1 MGENA
6 FGQPIRR
13 KEDSRLLTG
22 KGKYAE
28 DVSAAGQAHAFMLR
42 AQHAHAKI
50 LRIDAAAARA
60 APGVLAV
67 LTGAELTADGLG
79 PLPANGTLIK
89 LPGVTLAAQEMVR
102 KPRPLLALDSV
113 RFSGE
118 AVAMV
123 LAETLE
129 QARDAAE
136 LIEIDYETLPAITD
150 TAGAFGADAPQ
161 VWPDAPKNVCF
172 DWQAGNIE
180 AATAAFARAHKIV
193 KLEAA
198 NNRVVV
204 GAMENRNA
212 IGSYD
217 AETGRYTLTT
227 GTQMP
232 HGVRDQL
239 AEFVFGVPL
248 TQIRVLVP
256 DVGGSFGIKNA
267 VYPEQALVLWAA
279 KRLGRTVRWIG
290 DRSDSFLSDCHARD
304 NVSLGELALDAEGN
318 ILALRVTTTSN
329 IGAYLS
335 AKGMLSPTTNTPAY
349 AGVYRTPAIHI
360 RVIGVY
366 THTAPTEVYRGA
378 GRPEAIHLLERL
390 IEEAAR
396 ESGLGSL
403 AFRRRNILTPAE
415 LPFPT
420 PLGLVYDSGD
430 FAKTLDG
437 ALAKAD
443 AEGFAA
449 RKAKSQAAGKLRGL
463 GLAHYCERVGGGWT
477 EKAWLDL
484 DSQAKATVRIG
495 TMSNGQG
502 HETIYAQMVAER
514 LGIPIDDVTLIQGD
528 TDLIESGHGTGGSAS
543 LPIGGVALDRA
554 SSDIIKQ
561 VTALAADELEVA
573 EADVIFEDGSFKV
586 AGTDVK
592 APLAKVA
599 ARLGDR
605 VLTGDGLFAPQTP
618 TFPNGCHVAEVEIDP
633 ETGVVAIEG
642 YHMVHDFGRV
652 LNPLLLEGQL
662 HGGVV
667 QGLGQAMLEH
677 VVYDR
682 DSGQLLSGSLMD
694 YCLPRADD
702 VPFMSLETVE
712 TPSPFNPLGVKGCG
726 EAGAAGAPPALMN
739 AIMDAL
745 APLGV
750 AHLDMPATPL
760 RVWEAIQA
768 SHK

>member
-1 MGENA
+1 MGQNA
-6 FGQPIRR
+6 FGQPVRR
-13 KEDSRLLTG
+13 KEDSRFLTG
-22 KGKYAE
+22 KGRYAE
-28 DVSAAGQAHAFMLR
+28 DVSPDGQVHAFMLR
-42 AQHAHAKI
+42 AQHAHATI
-50 LRIDAAAARA
+50 LRIDTAAALTM
-60 APGVLAV
+60 PGVV
-67 LTGAELTADGLG
+67 SILTGADLKADGLG

-89 LPGVTLAAQEMVR
+89 LPGVTPAAQEINR
-102 KPRPLLALDSV
+102 KPRPLLAQDVV

-136 LIEIDYETLPAITD
+136 AIEVDYDTLPAIVD
-150 TAGAFGADAPQ
+150 TRSAYGADVPQ
-161 VWPDAPKNVCF
+161 VWHDAPKNVCF
-172 DWQAGNIE
+172 DWSAGNKE
-180 AATAAFARAHKIV
+180 AADAAFAKAHRV
-193 KLEAA
+193 VQLEAA
-198 NNRVVV
+198 NNRIVV

-212 IGSYD
+212 IGSFD
-217 AETGRYTLTT
+217 PATGRYTLTT

-239 AEFVFGVPL
+239 AEFVFGVPVKQL
-248 TQIRVLVP
+248 RVLVP

-279 KRLGRTVRWIG
+279 KRLGKTVRWMG

-304 NVSLGELALDAEGN
+304 NVSLGELALDADGN

-335 AKGMLSPTTNTPAY
+335 AKGMLSPTANTPAY
-349 AGVYRTPAIHI
+349 AGVYRTPTIHI
-360 RVIGVY
+360 RVVGVY

-378 GRPEAIHLLERL
+378 GRPEALHLLERL
-390 IEEAAR
+390 VEKAGH
-396 ESGLGSL
+396 ESGLGPL
-403 AFRRRNILTPAE
+403 ALRRRNLLTPAE
-415 LPFPT
+415 LPYPT
-420 PLGLVYDSGD
+420 ALGLVYDSGD
-430 FAKTLDG
+430 FAMTLDG
-437 ALAKAD
+437 ALKKAD
-443 AEGFAA
+443 ADGFPA
-449 RKAKSQAAGKLRGL
+449 RRARSEAQGKRRGL
-463 GLAHYCERVGGGWT
+463 GLAHYCERVGGGWS

-484 DSQAKATVRIG
+484 DSNARATVRIG

-502 HETIYAQMVAER
+502 HETVYAQMVAER
-514 LGIPIDDVTLIQGD
+514 LGISIDDVTVIQGD

-543 LPIGGVALDRA
+543 LPIGGAALDSA
-554 SSDIIKQ
+554 STDLITQ
-561 VTALAADELEVA
+561 VAALAADELEVA
-573 EADVIFEDGSFKV
+573 AADVVFEDGAFSV
-586 AGTDVK
+586 AGTDIK

-599 ARLGDR
+599 ARLGGK
-605 VLTGDGLFAPQTP
+605 VITGNGLFEPRTP
-618 TFPNGCHVAEVEIDP
+618 TFPNGCHIAEVELDP
-633 ETGVVAIEG
+633 ETGVVTVEA
-642 YHMVHDFGRV
+642 YNMVHDFGRV

-662 HGGVV
+662 HGGVI

-677 VVYDR
+677 VVYDP

-702 VPFMSLETVE
+702 VPNLHLDTVE
-712 TPSPFNPLGVKGCG
+712 TPSPFNPIGVKGCG

-750 AHLDMPATPL
+750 THLDMPATPL
-760 RVWEAIQA
+760 RVWEAIQQA
-768 SHK
+768 RG